1 MKTKEQLAREH
12 SQVTI
17 EQVYGSSA
25 EYGTEGGLIETA
37 YIEGWDACLK
47 HLSEIPWDEA
57 MNEICNHI
65 TDNRPEIPNSSK
77 KEKDNE

>member
-25 EYGTEGGLIETA
+25 EYGTEGELIETA
-37 YIEGWDACLK
+37 YIEGWDACME
-47 HLSEIPWDEA
+47 HLATIPWDKA
-57 MNEICNHI
+57 MNEITEHI
-65 TDNRPEIPNSSK
+65 KDNRYASEN
-77 KEKDNE
+77 

>member
-25 EYGTEGGLIETA
+25 EYGTEGELIETA
-37 YIEGWDACLK
+37 YIEWWDACME
-47 HLSEIPWDEA
+47 HLATIPWDKA
-57 MNEICNHI
+57 MNEITEYI
-65 TDNRPEIPNSSK
+65 KDNRYASEN
-77 KEKDNE
+77 

>member
-25 EYGTEGGLIETA
+25 EYGTEGELIETA
-37 YIEGWDACLK
+37 YIEGWDACME
-47 HLSEIPWDEA
+47 HLRG
-57 MNEICNHI
+57 
-65 TDNRPEIPNSSK
+65 T
-77 KEKDNE
+77 

>member
-25 EYGTEGGLIETA
+25 EYGTEGELIETA
-37 YIEGWDACLK
+37 YIEGWNAC
-47 HLSEIPWDEA
+47 
-57 MNEICNHI
+57 I
-65 TDNRPEIPNSSK
+65 TSGNYTMG
-77 KEKDNE
+77 

>member
-25 EYGTEGGLIETA
+25 EYGTEGELIETA
-37 YIEGWDACLK
+37 YIEGWDACMR
-47 HLSEIPWDEA
+47 HLATIPWDKA
-57 MNEICNHI
+57 MNEITEYI
-65 TDNRPEIPNSSK
+65 KDNR
-77 KEKDNE
+77 